1 MSTLKLRKKL
11 GSLRFECLLLP
22 VVLVN
27 ALGFSLTQLGEEI
40 ENLTLDWRF
49 KARAAS
55 DPPASP
61 EVLVV
66 GIDEDALA
74 KLGRWPWTRQTHA
87 ELLTLL
93 GARPPAAAVFDL
105 LFTEPSADPALDQ
118 MLGDAMIQTSAP
130 IIGAAAE
137 TLEHKKKFDAENI
150 GYTKAIASFQGDI
163 KRLVGNDTVL
173 LPITV
178 LGDSAHAGLV
188 NAPPGP
194 DGVRRRLPL
203 VVRCG
208 SRVFPSLVL
217 QSLLTYEGV
226 ESDAVTVSLGNCIHV
241 KGKKKTWT
249 IPIDD
254 HGQMTINYRHPHTF
268 KVYPYAGLAANLLKY
283 SQDKEWPKERPPI
296 TGQVLF
302 IGQMAEG
309 LSDLG
314 PTPHAPLVGL
324 VLTHANAFSNILSG
338 DYIKKPDFWQFVGFW
353 ALAALLTILIVR
365 FAPIWLAVL
374 FPVLMICGY
383 GFAAFHIFR
392 LESLHLP
399 VAWPVLGFMAL
410 EGSSMLHRLVIESR
424 AKSRITGMF
433 GTYLAPQVVKQ
444 LIASGEEPQ
453 LGGHQ
458 AEITAFFSDIA
469 GFSSFSEKLTPERLV
484 QLMNDYLS
492 EMTDILQDNGGCLDK
507 FIGDAIVGMFGAPV
521 PLEAHAHS
529 GCRAAL
535 LIQKRQLELREKW
548 RQEGDWPGIV
558 YEMKTRI
565 GLNSGPAIVGNM
577 GSRRRQNYTM
587 MGDTVNLAA
596 RSESGAKS
604 YGVYTMI
611 TGETKVLAEQHK
623 DDIAFRYLDKI
634 VVKGRTLPAEVY
646 EVVGF
651 KNELSAKTK
660 ECLEVFQQGIERY
673 LAQDWDG
680 AKALFER
687 SAKLETHQDDNPS
700 LVMLKRCD
708 ALKAAP
714 PAADWDGV
722 YVMKSK

>member
-1 MSTLKLRKKL
+1 MSKLKLKQKL
-11 GSLRFECLLLP
+11 GSLRFEILLLP
-22 VVLVN
+22 VVLVL
-27 ALGFSLTQLGEEI
+27 ALCFNLTRLGQEF

-49 KARAAS
+49 KARGAS
-55 DPPASP
+55 DPAAAPQ
-61 EVLVV
+61 VLTV
-66 GIDEDALA
+66 GIDEGALA
-74 KLGRWPWTRQTHA
+74 KLGRWPWPRNLHA
-87 ELLTLL
+87 ELMTLL
-93 GARPPAAAVFDL
+93 GSRPPAAVVFDL
-105 LFTEPSADPALDQ
+105 LFTEPSADPAVDQ
-118 MLGDAMIQTSAP
+118 MFGDAMVQTPAS

-137 TLEHKKKFDAENI
+137 TLTNVKKFDEDLVGN
-150 GYTKAIASFQGDI
+150 TKAIGNFEGEISQ
-163 KRLVGNDTVL
+163 LVGNDTVL
-173 LPITV
+173 VPVGV
-178 LGDSAHAGLV
+178 LGESAHAGMV

-194 DGVRRRLPL
+194 DGIRRQLPL

-208 SRVFPSLVL
+208 KRVFPSLVL

-226 ESDAVTVSLGNCIHV
+226 ESDAVTVVLGNCIHV
-241 KGKKKTWT
+241 QGKKQKWT

-268 KVYPYAGLAANLLKY
+268 KVFPFAKLVARLMQFEK
-283 SQDKEWPKERPPI
+283 DKEWAKEEPPI

-302 IGQMAEG
+302 IGQTAAG
-309 LSDLG
+309 LADIG
-314 PTPHAPLVGL
+314 PTPHNPQTPL
-324 VLTHANAFSNILSG
+324 VLTHANALSNILSG
-338 DYIKKPDFWQFVGFW
+338 DYIKLPDFWKFVGFW
-353 ALAALLTILIVR
+353 ALVALLTILFVR

-374 FPVLMICGY
+374 FPVLVIGGY
-383 GFAAFHIFR
+383 GFAAFYYFK
-392 LESLHLP
+392 LQSLHLP
-399 VAWPVLGFMAL
+399 IAWPVLGFAL
-410 EGSSMLHRLVIESR
+410 MEGVSILHRLVIESK

-535 LIQKRQLELREKW
+535 LIQKRQIELREKW
-548 RQEGDWPGIV
+548 RKEGDWPEIV

-604 YGVYTMI
+604 YGVFTMI
-611 TGETKVLAEQHK
+611 TGETKTLAEQHK
-623 DDIAFRYLDKI
+623 DDIAFRFLDKI

-651 KNELSAKTK
+651 KSELSAQTQ
-660 ECLEVFQQGIERY
+660 ECLTVFQQGIERY

-680 AKALFER
+680 AKVLFER
-687 SAKLETHQDDNPS
+687 SAKLEIHQDDNPS
-700 LVMLKRCD
+700 LVLLKRCD

>member
-1 MSTLKLRKKL
+1 MNKLKQKL
-11 GSLRFECLLLP
+11 SSLRFECLLLP
-22 VVLVN
+22 LVLLL
-27 ALGFSLTQLGEEI
+27 ALGFSLTHLGEEM

-49 KARAAS
+49 KARGPS
-55 DPPASP
+55 DPTAAPQ
-61 EVLVV
+61 VLTV
-66 GIDEDALA
+66 GIDEDSLA
-74 KLGRWPWTRQTHA
+74 KLGRWPWSRQVHA
-87 ELLTLL
+87 ELVTLL
-93 GARPPAAAVFDL
+93 GTRPPAAVVFDL
-105 LFTEPSADPALDQ
+105 LFTEPSADPAQDQ
-118 MLGDAMIQTSAP
+118 MLGDAMVQSTAP

-137 TLEHKKKFDAENI
+137 TLENVKKFDADLI
-150 GYTKAIASFQGDI
+150 GNTKAIANFQGNI
-163 KRLVGNDTVL
+163 KRLIGNDTVL
-173 LPITV
+173 QPVPI
-178 LGDSAHAGLV
+178 LGESSHVGMV
-188 NAPPGP
+188 NSPPGS
-194 DGVRRRLPL
+194 DGVRRQIPL

-217 QSLLTYEGV
+217 QALLTYEGV
-226 ESDAVTVSLGNCIHV
+226 ESDAVTVSLGDCIHV
-241 KGKKKTWT
+241 QGKKQKWT

-254 HGQMTINYRHPHTF
+254 HGQMTINYRHPDTF
-268 KVYPYAGLAANLLKY
+268 KVFPYSGLKDSLLQFK
-283 SQDKEWPKERPPI
+283 DNDWPKEYPPV

-302 IGQMAEG
+302 VGQTAAG
-309 LSDLG
+309 LADLG
-314 PTPHAPLVGL
+314 PTPHSPLTPL

-338 DYIKKPDFWQFVGFW
+338 DYIKKPDFWQFLGFW

-374 FPVLMICGY
+374 FPVLVIGGF
-383 GFAAFHIFR
+383 GFAAFYFFQ

-399 VAWPVLGFMAL
+399 LAWPVLGFIVL

-424 AKSRITGMF
+424 AKSRITGIF
-433 GTYLAPQVVKQ
+433 GTFLAPTVVKQ

-453 LGGHQ
+453 LGGHE

-484 QLMNDYLS
+484 NLMNDYLS
-492 EMTDILQDNGGCLDK
+492 EMADILQDNGGCLDK
-507 FIGDAIVGMFGAPV
+507 FIGDAIVGMFNAPV
-521 PLEAHAHS
+521 PIVGHAHS
-529 GCRAAL
+529 ACCAAL
-535 LIQKRQLELREKW
+535 LVQKRQLELREKW
-548 RQEGDWPGIV
+548 RKEGDWPEIV

-565 GLNSGPAIVGNM
+565 GLNSGPAIVGLM
-577 GSRRRQNYTM
+577 GSTRRKNYTM

-611 TGETKVLAEQHK
+611 TGETKTLAEQHK

-651 KNELSAKTK
+651 KSELSAQTK
-660 ECLEVFQQGIERY
+660 ECLEIFKQGIESY

-680 AKALFER
+680 AKALFQR
-687 SAKLETHQDDNPS
+687 SELCEIHHDDNPS
-700 LVMLKRCD
+700 LVMIKRCD
-708 ALKAAP
+708 ALKASP

>member
-1 MSTLKLRKKL
+1 MSNPKLRKNL
-11 GSLRFECLLLP
+11 RSLRFEILLIPLVLLL
-22 VVLVN
+22 
-27 ALGFSLTQLGEEI
+27 ALGFSQTRLGEQM
-40 ENLTLDWRF
+40 ENLTMDWRF
-49 KARAAS
+49 KARGAS

-74 KLGRWPWTRQTHA
+74 RIGRWPWSRDVHA
-87 ELLTLL
+87 QLMTLL
-93 GARPPAAAVFDL
+93 GSRPPAAVVFDL
-105 LFTEPSADPALDQ
+105 LFTEPSSDPALDQ
-118 MLGDAMIQTSAP
+118 MFGDAMALNPTSV
-130 IIGAAAE
+130 IGAAAE
-137 TLEHKKKFDAENI
+137 PLENGKKFDKDMIAN
-150 GYTKAIASFQGDI
+150 TKAITHFEGDI
-163 KRLVGNDTVL
+163 SRLVGHDTVL
-173 LPITV
+173 LPVGV
-178 LGDSAHAGLV
+178 LGESAHAGMV

-194 DGVRRRLPL
+194 DGIRRQLPL
-203 VVRCG
+203 VMRCG
-208 SRVFPSLVL
+208 SLVYPSLAL
-217 QSLLTYEGV
+217 QALLTYEGV
-226 ESDAVTVSLGNCIHV
+226 ESDAVIVSLGNCIHFQ
-241 KGKKKTWT
+241 GKTKKWA

-254 HGQMTINYRHPHTF
+254 HGQLTINYRHPHTF
-268 KVYPYAGLAANLLKY
+268 KVFPFAGLVGRLMQYDK
-283 SQDKEWPKERPPI
+283 DKEWSKEDPPV

-302 IGQMAEG
+302 IGQTADG
-309 LSDLG
+309 LADLG
-314 PTPHAPLVGL
+314 PTPHSSQTPL
-324 VLTHANAFSNILSG
+324 VLTHANALSNILSG
-338 DYIKKPDFWQFVGFW
+338 DYIKKPDFWHLVGFW
-353 ALAALLTILIVR
+353 ALAALFTILFVR

-374 FPVLMICGY
+374 LPVLVIGGY
-383 GFAAFHIFR
+383 GFAAFHFFK
-392 LESLHLP
+392 LQSLHLP
-399 VAWPVLGFMAL
+399 LAWPVLGFVVL

-433 GTYLAPQVVKQ
+433 GTYLAPAVVKQ

-453 LGGHQ
+453 LGGHE

-469 GFSSFSEKLTPERLV
+469 GFSSFSEKLTPEQLV
-484 QLMNDYLS
+484 TLMNDYLS

-535 LIQKRQLELREKW
+535 LIQKRQIELREKW
-548 RQEGDWPGIV
+548 RNEGIWPDIV

-611 TGETKVLAEQHK
+611 TGETKTLAEKHQ

-634 VVKGRTLPAEVY
+634 VVKGRSLPAEVY

-651 KNELSAKTK
+651 KSELSAATQ
-660 ECLEVFQQGIERY
+660 ECLSLFQQGIAAY
-673 LAQDWDG
+673 LSQDWD
-680 AKALFER
+680 AARALFER
-687 SAKLETHQDDNPS
+687 SAKLEIHQDSNPS
-700 LVMLKRCD
+700 LILIDRC
-708 ALKAAP
+708 KYMKEHP
-714 PAADWDGV
+714 PGADWDGV
-722 YVMKSK
+722 YIMKSK

>member
-1 MSTLKLRKKL
+1 MSKSKLKKKL
-11 GSLRFECLLLP
+11 GSLRLEFLLLP
-22 VVLVN
+22 LVLLL
-27 ALGFSLTQLGEEI
+27 ALGFNMTPLGEEM

-49 KARAAS
+49 KARGPS
-55 DPPASP
+55 DPAAAPQ
-61 EVLVV
+61 VLMV
-66 GIDEDALA
+66 GIDEDSLA
-74 KLGRWPWTRQTHA
+74 KLGRWPWSRQTHA

-93 GARPPAAAVFDL
+93 GSRPPAAVVFDL

-118 MLGDAMIQTSAP
+118 MLADAMIQTSAP
-130 IIGAAAE
+130 IIGAMAE
-137 TLEHKKKFDAENI
+137 ALPKVQKFDAENI
-150 GYTKAIASFQGDI
+150 GNTMAIASFEGDI
-163 KRLVGNDTVL
+163 RLLVGNDTVL
-173 LPITV
+173 LPVKV
-178 LGDSAHAGLV
+178 LGENSHAGMV

-194 DGVRRRLPL
+194 DGVRRQLPL

-241 KGKKKTWT
+241 KGKKQTWA
-249 IPIDD
+249 IPIDE
-254 HGQMTINYRHPHTF
+254 HGQMTINYRHPDTF
-268 KVYPYAGLAANLLKY
+268 KDFPFARLAGRLMQYNK
-283 SQDKEWPKERPPI
+283 DKEWPKEDPPI

-302 IGQMAEG
+302 IGQTAAG
-309 LSDLG
+309 LADLG
-314 PTPHAPLVGL
+314 PTPHSSHTSL
-324 VLTHANAFSNILSG
+324 VLTHANALSNILSG

-353 ALAALLTILIVR
+353 ALAALLTVLLVR

-374 FPVLMICGY
+374 FPLLVIGGY
-383 GFAAFHIFR
+383 GFAAFHFFK

-399 VAWPVLGFMAL
+399 VAWPVLGFMVL
-410 EGSSMLHRLVIESR
+410 EGSSMLHRLVLESK
-424 AKSRITGMF
+424 AKSRITGIF
-433 GTYLAPQVVKQ
+433 GTFLAPTVVKQ

-453 LGGHQ
+453 LGGHE

-484 QLMNDYLS
+484 NLMNDYLS
-492 EMTDILQDNGGCLDK
+492 EMADILQDNGGCLDK
-507 FIGDAIVGMFGAPV
+507 FIGDAIVGMFNAPLSIV
-521 PLEAHAHS
+521 GHAHS
-529 GCRAAL
+529 ACCAAL
-535 LIQKRQLELREKW
+535 LVQKRQLELREKW
-548 RQEGDWPGIV
+548 RKEGDWPEIV

-565 GLNSGPAIVGNM
+565 GLNSGPAIVGLM
-577 GSRRRQNYTM
+577 GSSRRKNYTM

-611 TGETKVLAEQHK
+611 TGETKSLAEQHK

-651 KNELSAKTK
+651 KNELSAQTI
-660 ECLEVFQQGIERY
+660 ECLSLFQQGIERY

-680 AKALFER
+680 AKTLFQS
-687 SAKLETHQDDNPS
+687 SAKLEIHQDDNPS
-700 LVMLKRCD
+700 LIMLKRCD
-708 ALKAAP
+708 ALKASP
-714 PAADWDGV
+714 PPADWDGV